1 MNAECLKVLQRAV
14 RLFPEVVDHWYE
26 LSSIMCIIAADM
38 YAKFSNVISLDDKVM
53 QLKRMKSYFASAL
66 KYRQFYIKVGGV
78 DIDEKEK
85 ASAEQ
90 FVRKCTDHLKH
101 IEDALVT
108 AMKSKEVSNQPA
120 TNLHRVCEAEHMMLI
135 LHQVLDTHTH
145 THTFYLHTYI
155 HTIVQVYFFSE

>member
-1 MNAECLKVLQRAV
+1 M
-14 RLFPEVVDHWYE
+14 
-26 LSSIMCIIAADM
+26 
-38 YAKFSNVISLDDKVM
+38 
-53 QLKRMKSYFASAL
+53 
-66 KYRQFYIKVGGV
+66 

-101 IEDALVT
+101 LEGALVT

-145 THTFYLHTYI
+145 THILPTYI
-155 HTIVQVYFFSE
+155 YTYYRLIFFSSKFYSLNLKDIL